1 VIERSFIH
9 VAGPPKAGKTSLVE
23 AVLSR
28 TEEPVLVARCVLGS
42 GSKAKESAPKTDRE
56 LERLRRAGAAAVTRY
71 QLSPSRFAFDDFFQS
86 ELMEEFS
93 QAVILE
99 GGDPLGTYDL
109 RVFVA
114 PAPASSEPLL
124 VRRTHDESAS
134 DLARLEHW
142 VELLSQPDGLAAW
155 TSEIFG
161 ARVGGFLPQNLPRL
175 DDIRLN
181 AIASLEQL
189 RSRPRASAQPRWAI
203 GERWQGIER
212 AGLVVVNVRKGEDR
226 TAAEQL
232 VQDLLQLRRGP
243 KLAREVLGPFGS
255 RQPIT
260 ARVADLRDPRD
271 PGRRDSVARI
281 RRVVRSRPL
290 W

>member
-1 VIERSFIH
+1 MIERSFIH
-9 VAGPPKAGKTSLVE
+9 VAGPPKAGKTSLLE

-42 GSKAKESAPKTDRE
+42 GTRAKESAPKTDRE
-56 LERLRRAGAAAVTRY
+56 LERLRRAGAAAVARY
-71 QLSPSRFAFDDFFQS
+71 RFAPSRFAFDDFFQS
-86 ELMEEFS
+86 ELMSEPS

-99 GGDPLGTYDL
+99 GSDALGTYDL

-114 PAPASSEPLL
+114 PAPAPGERLL
-124 VRRTHDESAS
+124 ERRTDDRSAV

-142 VELLSQPDGLAAW
+142 VELLSRPDGLAAW
-155 TSEIFG
+155 ASEMFG
-161 ARVGGFLPQNLPRL
+161 TGLGRALAQDLPRL
-175 DDIRLN
+175 DDLRLN

-189 RSRPRASAQPRWAI
+189 RARPPAPAQLRWAI

-212 AGLVVVNVRKGEDR
+212 AGLVVVNVRQGEDR
-226 TAAEQL
+226 ASAEQL
-232 VQDLLQLRRGP
+232 VRDLLQLRRDP
-243 KLAREVLGPFGS
+243 QLAHDVLGPVGS
-255 RQPIT
+255 RLPIT

-271 PGRRDSVARI
+271 PGRRDAVARV